1 VTYVAES
8 CVSHR
13 TGVERL
19 ADEAIECGLRLA
31 IATTTSLQNVEA
43 ILSGSLGGDMLS
55 KFEVI
60 GAEEVVKN
68 KKPAGDIYQY
78 VLGELRLP
86 DSECIVFED
95 STMGFASASAAVL
108 KPS

>member
-1 VTYVAES
+1 
-8 CVSHR
+8 
-13 TGVERL
+13 
-19 ADEAIECGLRLA
+19 
-31 IATTTSLQNVEA
+31 
-43 ILSGSLGGDMLS
+43 M
-55 KFEVI
+55 
-60 GAEEVVKN
+60 VKN